1 VRHPRW
7 TLAVVCA
14 ATFMLLL
21 DLTIVAVALSDIQ
34 ADFNA
39 DLGSLQWIVDAYTLP
54 LAGLLLTTATL
65 GDRIG
70 RRKMY
75 LVGMAIFTFGSVLCA
90 VAWSPLV
97 LDLTRALQG
106 VGAAVLFGVSLPL
119 IAAAFPAPK
128 ARASAIGVYG
138 ATLAGA
144 TAVGPLVGGA
154 LVDGPGWRWIFL
166 INLPIGIAALVVGW
180 LRLSESQLPV
190 VREADWPGT
199 ALLTVGLLA
208 LLLALIR
215 GNTDGWASGR
225 ILALFVAAAL
235 LLTGFF
241 IREVYA
247 REPMLDL
254 TLFRRPSFSG
264 IAVAGFML
272 NASLV
277 AATSFLGLYVIN
289 TLGYG
294 PFQAGLRFLPLT
306 VASFVAAPVVARLV
320 DTVAPR
326 FTVGGGVL
334 LTAAGLALTA
344 RLDAHSTWTVL
355 LPGFILAGLGLGA
368 ASASISQAALAS
380 VEQSRTGMASGTV
393 FTMRQTG
400 LAAGVAILGAL
411 FEHRAADQMRDRLA
425 AAHIPGASAL
435 ANAVGDGAGARVA
448 DGTPAAVHAV
458 VASAARAATA
468 TAINEILIVGAVTA
482 GLAAV
487 LALVFVRRFPV
498 VLAVPVVAARGVASV
513 RPLVAVDPVQD
524 KPEIPHNKARGVARV
539 PVAVPVPLSGSED
552 LYRLPEGPIG
562 VT

>member
-1 VRHPRW
+1 
-7 TLAVVCA
+7 VCA

-54 LAGLLLTTATL
+54 LAGLLLTAATL

-70 RRKMY
+70 RRRMY
-75 LVGMAIFTFGSVLCA
+75 LVGMAIFTLGSVLCA
-90 VAWSPLV
+90 AAWSPLV

-119 IAAAFPAPK
+119 IAAAFPSPK
-128 ARASAIGVYG
+128 ARASAIGIYG

-190 VREADWPGT
+190 VRTADWPGT
-199 ALLTVGLLA
+199 VLLTAGLLA

-215 GNTDGWASGR
+215 GIDVLYLVAFCL
-225 ILALFVAAAL
+225 LA
-235 LLTGFF
+235 GFLV
-241 IREVYA
+241 REVLA

-254 TLFRRPSFSG
+254 SLFRRPSFSG
-264 IAVAGFML
+264 IAVAGFVL
-272 NASLV
+272 NGTLV

-320 DTVAPR
+320 DKVPPR

-334 LTAAGLALTA
+334 LASIGLALCA
-344 RLDAHSTWTVL
+344 RLDSSSGWTAL
-355 LPGFILAGLGLGA
+355 LPGFIVAGLGLGA
-368 ASASISQAALAS
+368 ASASIAQAALAS
-380 VEQSRTGMASGTV
+380 VEQSRAGMASGTV

-411 FEHRAADQMRDRLA
+411 FSHRAASEMRSQFPLFAD
-425 AAHIPGASAL
+425 
-435 ANAVGDGAGARVA
+435 AVGDGAGARAA
-448 DGTPAAVHAV
+448 DAAPAAVRVA
-458 VASAARAATA
+458 VASAARASTA
-468 TAINEILIVGAVTA
+468 TAINEILLVGAVTA

-487 LALVFVRRFPV
+487 LALVFVRRIPSPV
-498 VLAVPVVAARGVASV
+498 TAVPAAARARGVAQV
-513 RPLVAVDPVQD
+513 RTIVLV
-524 KPEIPHNKARGVARV
+524 ARGVARV
-539 PVAVPVPLSGSED
+539 PVRRAPPAHSEA
-552 LYRLPEGPIG
+552 LYRLPEGP
-562 VT
+562 VSVCEER